1 MNGPMRLAPMRLIN
15 EPADESPGGA
25 LARDLLAAGRGEA
38 LTANEKRAIWTGL
51 AAHALVSAA
60 PAAATVAP
68 TAVAG
73 GKALGLGA
81 LAKGTLVVVALAG
94 GVVGGARVFRRA
106 APAVEGPAV
115 SAPTMSAPVAPA
127 PLPAV
132 VLAPP
137 PRSPALPTRESPP
150 VPRSSPAS
158 RLAEEGRVV
167 LDARRALRE
176 GDAASALRRLEAARA
191 AFSGGALVQEREA
204 LAIEALGQLGRRE
217 AAAARAQAFLRAYP
231 GSPHAAAVAKL
242 AAP

>member
-1 MNGPMRLAPMRLIN
+1 MNGPMRLID
-15 EPADESPGGA
+15 EPSSEARQGDI

-51 AAHALVSAA
+51 AAHALVAAA
-60 PAAATVAP
+60 PAAASVAP
-68 TAVAG
+68 AAVVDLG

-94 GVVGGARVFRRA
+94 GVVGGAHVLRRA
-106 APAVEGPAV
+106 APTAERPMVSPA
-115 SAPTMSAPVAPA
+115 SAPVAPV
-127 PLPAV
+127 PPEPVPAV
-132 VLAPP
+132 VVAPP

-150 VPRSSPAS
+150 APRSSPAS

-167 LDARRALRE
+167 LDARRALRA

-191 AFSGGALVQEREA
+191 AFAGGALVQEREA
-204 LAIEALGQLGRRE
+204 LTIEALAQLGRHE

-242 AAP
+242 SAP